1 MTKTLCDVCG
11 KELSALE
18 QMSAYNVAI
27 TSKNR
32 TFRAP
37 NRTFRTPWVR
47 VYPGVCKDCAE
58 KIANIIDTLK
68 EDTND

>member
-1 MTKTLCDVCG
+1 MTKTFCDICG

-32 TFRAP
+32 TL
-37 NRTFRTPWVR
+37 RTPWVK
-47 VYPGVCKDCAE
+47 VCPEICKDCAE

-68 EDTND
+68 EDKND

>member
-1 MTKTLCDVCG
+1 MTKTFCDVCG

-32 TFRAP
+32 TFH
-37 NRTFRTPWVR
+37 TPWVR
-47 VYPGVCKDCAE
+47 LYSEVCKDCAE

-68 EDTND
+68 EEKND

>member
-1 MTKTLCDVCG
+1 MTKTFCDVCG

-32 TFRAP
+32 TL
-37 NRTFRTPWVR
+37 RTPWVR
-47 VYPGVCKDCAE
+47 VCPAVCKDCTE
-58 KIANIIDTLK
+58 KIVDFINLLK
-68 EDTND
+68 ENKND

>member
-1 MTKTLCDVCG
+1 MTKTFCDVCG

-32 TFRAP
+32 TFH
-37 NRTFRTPWVR
+37 TPWVR
-47 VYPGVCKDCAE
+47 LYSEVCKDCAG

-68 EDTND
+68 EEKND

>member
-1 MTKTLCDVCG
+1 MTKTFCDICG

-18 QMSAYNVAI
+18 QMNSYNVAI

-32 TFRAP
+32 TFH
-37 NRTFRTPWVR
+37 TPWVR
-47 VYPGVCKDCAE
+47 LYSGVWKDCAE

-68 EDTND
+68 EDKND